1 MRRLNR
7 AINARLRR
15 VRAPFTVCPV
25 RFAVLRHEPAS
36 TGNFALGRVKARRGP
51 AARRAAL
58 MANPAA
64 AKYVTAR
71 HSDVLAQADLEGLAA
86 PLHLKRGCDRF
97 GPMSRIHVVSVEQP

>member
-1 MRRLNR
+1 
-7 AINARLRR
+7 
-15 VRAPFTVCPV
+15 
-25 RFAVLRHEPAS
+25 
-36 TGNFALGRVKARRGP
+36 
-51 AARRAAL
+51 